1 MQGGSDRF
9 LRNLEAPHWQW
20 NNMEIQNNTLGGK
33 IIAKGYWIATG
44 EVKDIEA
51 YKKMLKQMRSL
62 LHNLV
67 QNS

>member
-1 MQGGSDRF
+1 M
-9 LRNLEAPHWQW
+9 A
-20 NNMEIQNNTLGGK
+20 IQNNPLGGK